1 MFGVL
6 AFLKRIP
13 IEVWAVAAV
22 IGVLIVMQ
30 ARIASAVGRAVAAER
45 QVTQMQLDA
54 ANATKDVLVASIAQQ
69 QEAIHE
75 ADKSIALER
84 AGAAGYD
91 AALHRLRHKLAANG
105 GSCAQ
110 AAAAQGSAPTSAGTD
125 LCADLLGRFAAD
137 ARRVALIAGERY
149 IAGKVCE
156 RSCEPLTKG
165 ASP

>member
-22 IGVLIVMQ
+22 IGVLVVMQ
-30 ARIASAVGRAVAAER
+30 ARIASAVRRAVAAEH
-45 QVTQMQLDA
+45 QVTQLQLDA
-54 ANATKDVLVASIAQQ
+54 ANATKDALVAAVAQQ

-75 ADKSIALER
+75 GQKSIALER

-91 AALHRLRHKLAANG
+91 AALQRLRDKLSNG
-105 GSCAQ
+105 GACAK
-110 AAAAQGSAPTSAGTD
+110 APAAQGSAPAGAGAD

-149 IAGKVCE
+149 ISGKICE
-156 RSCEPLTKG
+156 RSCEPPTKG
-165 ASP
+165 SSP

>member
-1 MFGVL
+1 MLGL
-6 AFLKRIP
+6 ALLKRIP
-13 IEVWAVAAV
+13 IEVWVVGAV
-22 IGVLIVMQ
+22 IAVLVVMQ
-30 ARIASAVGRAVAAER
+30 ARITSAVGRAVAAER

-69 QEAIHE
+69 QEAIHDAE
-75 ADKSIALER
+75 KTIAIER

-91 AALHRLRHKLAANG
+91 AALQRLRNRISANG
-105 GSCAQ
+105 GVCAQ
-110 AAAAQGSAPTSAGTD
+110 APAAQGGAPAGAGTD
-125 LCADLLGRFAAD
+125 LCADMLGRFAAD

-165 ASP
+165 AMP